1 MQYKKNGQVN
11 CNAVDLAVLHREAQ
25 KGKAWATPEAFL
37 NAPHRE
43 IPYIPS
49 VQIFVLLAFQPQD
62 ETDYSYRLRQTLKIS
77 NDTGAFYS
85 ERTLFDRSRSE
96 KCRKISTPHPTL
108 MKLQRWILRNILEQL
123 EVSPVSFAYRK
134 GVCLKDNA
142 APHVG
147 KKQMVK
153 ADISHFFETV
163 SYGKVYG
170 VFAEAGYDK
179 PVATLLAKL
188 CTLRGHLPQGAPSS
202 PALANLVM
210 GRFDEIVCAYCDERG
225 IIYTRYSDDLTFSAD
240 RMDIAGLLRFVR
252 ATLKAEGFSMN
263 SKKIR
268 VLGPGARHQV
278 CGIVT
283 NEVLSVPKS
292 YRRKLRQE
300 VYFLQ
305 KSTLA
310 EHIRRMND
318 PKFIDFDGSI
328 RTDYYLRNLLGR
340 LQFVEQIRHDP
351 KMLEAALQ
359 VQDMLFFAEEYPKH
373 PEVGGFLFGEVSS
386 VKREALMI
394 VKLGG
399 EVPPRLLELLL
410 PHSHSFVDC
419 MLKSGRLRRKKTGNL
434 TLGASVRMECTEED
448 VCFSLRRAEK
458 VLIQMENAGQ
468 YTDADILASYIDG
481 LAHSPDFPGEFIWGV
496 DMATRSWRKRM
507 TLQRWERLRGIDFSR
522 LAPCVELS
530 QKMAVV
536 LCPLS
541 EFPKGMTNALTDILF
556 RDQAQTIE
564 RLRQTGWLEEITDEK
579 GMLRLRLTERG
590 ILSMYQSREL
600 VWTGERM
607 EPICEAIFLAKRNA
621 YRGDYEAFLY
631 ASAILWRLCVMED
644 VPGDTRELCRDTSLT
659 LGIIAARERFK
670 ATSTAT
676 EADKR

>member
-1 MQYKKNGQVN
+1 
-11 CNAVDLAVLHREAQ
+11 
-25 KGKAWATPEAFL
+25 
-37 NAPHRE
+37 
-43 IPYIPS
+43 
-49 VQIFVLLAFQPQD
+49 
-62 ETDYSYRLRQTLKIS
+62 
-77 NDTGAFYS
+77 
-85 ERTLFDRSRSE
+85 
-96 KCRKISTPHPTL
+96 
-108 MKLQRWILRNILEQL
+108 
-123 EVSPVSFAYRK
+123 
-134 GVCLKDNA
+134 
-142 APHVG
+142 
-147 KKQMVK
+147 
-153 ADISHFFETV
+153 
-163 SYGKVYG
+163 
-170 VFAEAGYDK
+170 
-179 PVATLLAKL
+179 
-188 CTLRGHLPQGAPSS
+188 
-202 PALANLVM
+202 
-210 GRFDEIVCAYCDERG
+210 
-225 IIYTRYSDDLTFSAD
+225 
-240 RMDIAGLLRFVR
+240 MDIAGLLRFVR

-263 SKKIR
+263 PKKIR

-399 EVPPRLLELLL
+399 EVSPRLLELLL

-434 TLGASVRMECTEED
+434 TLGSSVRMESTEED

-458 VLIQMENAGQ
+458 VLIQKENAGQ

-522 LAPCVELS
+522 SAPCVELS
-530 QKMAVV
+530 QKTAVV

-556 RDQAQTIE
+556 RDQAQIIE

-600 VWTGERM
+600 VWTWERM